1 VNIIRTRLHCDWSI
15 NLKFKFMGSLFSLL
29 SSLFSGKQL
38 ELCLVGLE
46 NSGKTTLLNVL
57 SMGYPVETLPTVI

>member
-1 VNIIRTRLHCDWSI
+1 
-15 NLKFKFMGSLFSLL
+15 MGSLFSLL